1 MRCDIHV
8 HTVAS
13 GAVNLPLL
21 RHLGRE
27 SYSTPEQV
35 YEVARRR
42 GMDLV
47 TLSDHNTIE
56 GALQLAGRPDTF
68 LSEEVSCFLDE
79 GREIHLG
86 VLDLQP
92 AQHEPIQ
99 ARRSDPEALFAFL
112 AEQELPVVLNHPF
125 AALTGRR
132 KLADLELA
140 LRHVTHVEAPNGM
153 MPRPLNRAADW
164 LAREASLPAVGG
176 SDAHAIHSVARAW
189 TEVPRASSREEFLAG
204 LRQGWTVARGRA
216 GSYAVLTRDV
226 ATVLTG
232 GYAENARQVMR
243 GRPGSAARLA
253 GLLALAPVLP
263 LIPVITAY
271 QHLRERVFGTRLE
284 MAWCAGARPPRRLA
298 EGQPA

>member
-13 GAVNLPLL
+13 GRVNLPLL

-35 YEVARRR
+35 YAVARRR

-56 GALQLAGRPDTF
+56 GALQLAGRSDTF
-68 LSEEVSCFLDE
+68 ISEEVSCYLPQ

-92 AQHEPIQ
+92 AQHEAIAVRQ
-99 ARRSDPEALFAFL
+99 RDAEALFAYL
-112 AEQELPVVLNHPF
+112 AEQRLPVVLNHPF

-132 KLADLELA
+132 ELGDLELA
-140 LRHVTHVEAPNGM
+140 ASHVTHVETPNGM
-153 MPRPLNRAADW
+153 MPRPLNHSAAQ
-164 LAREASLPAVGG
+164 LALEASLPAVGG

-189 TEVPRASSREEFLAG
+189 TEVPRARTRDEFLAG
-204 LRQGWTVARGRA
+204 LRQGWTVAGGTA
-216 GSYAVLTRDV
+216 GSYATLTRDV
-226 ATVLTG
+226 ATVLAG
-232 GYAENARQVMR
+232 GYVENARDAMR
-243 GRPGSAARLA
+243 GAPGAAARLA
-253 GLLALAPVLP
+253 GLMLLVPILP
-263 LIPVITAY
+263 LVPLITAW
-271 QHLRERVFGTRLE
+271 QHLKERAFGARLE
-284 MAWCAGARPPRRLA
+284 MAWGAATRRTRRVLA
-298 EGQPA
+298 RQPA